1 MVGAC
6 HLAGRRLFAV
16 ANPRPVYRHVYFRPA
31 AKPRG
36 PLQYHHGLRRLVRHH
51 HALQCLGTHLA
62 EPEKNLRDRAGHRRR
77 ESEGAQ
83 DCPVCLAHE
92 LPALH
97 SHAHVHGRAVARTA
111 LLTPP
116 VPVPAD
122 LPQQVARALAEDVGA
137 GDLTAALIPADRL
150 GRASVITREPAI
162 VCGIPYVEA
171 SFAQVDERV
180 RLKWQVAEGDSA
192 AAGRLLLGIEGPAR
206 ALLTGE
212 RTALNFLQLLSGTAT
227 AAHSY
232 AALLKGT
239 HCRLLDTRKTIPG
252 LRSAQ
257 KYAVRV
263 GGGHNHRMGLFDG
276 ILIKENHIVAAGSI
290 ARAVGA
296 AKRGRPQ
303 VPVEV
308 EVENLS
314 ELRQAI
320 DAGADI
326 AMLDESSLGASREA
340 VAVTLGSAKP
350 LKLEASGGI
359 TTATIREIAET
370 GVDFI
375 SVGSITKHVHAVDLS
390 MRFEFQT

>member
-1 MVGAC
+1 M
-6 HLAGRRLFAV
+6 
-16 ANPRPVYRHVYFRPA
+16 
-31 AKPRG
+31 
-36 PLQYHHGLRRLVRHH
+36 
-51 HALQCLGTHLA
+51 
-62 EPEKNLRDRAGHRRR
+62 
-77 ESEGAQ
+77 
-83 DCPVCLAHE
+83 
-92 LPALH
+92 
-97 SHAHVHGRAVARTA
+97 
-111 LLTPP
+111 
-116 VPVPAD
+116 PAD

-137 GDLTAALIPADRL
+137 GDLTAALIPADRT

-171 SFAQVDERV
+171 AFAQLEPRV
-180 RLKWQVAEGDSA
+180 RLEWQTGEGDSV
-192 AAGRLLLGIEGPAR
+192 AAGQQLLKIEGPAR

-212 RTALNFLQLLSGTAT
+212 RTALNFLQLLSATAT

-232 AALLKGT
+232 AALLQGT
-239 HCRLLDTRKTIPG
+239 RCRLLDTRKTIPG

-290 ARAVGA
+290 ARAVCA
-296 AKRGRPQ
+296 AKRGPAQ

-308 EVENLS
+308 EVESLS

-326 AMLDESSLGASREA
+326 AMLDEFSLQAMREA
-340 VAVTLGSAKP
+340 VAINAASPRP

-359 TTATIREIAET
+359 TLTTIREIAET

-375 SVGSITKHVHAVDLS
+375 SVGSITKHVRAVDLS

>member
-1 MVGAC
+1 M
-6 HLAGRRLFAV
+6 
-16 ANPRPVYRHVYFRPA
+16 
-31 AKPRG
+31 
-36 PLQYHHGLRRLVRHH
+36 
-51 HALQCLGTHLA
+51 
-62 EPEKNLRDRAGHRRR
+62 
-77 ESEGAQ
+77 
-83 DCPVCLAHE
+83 
-92 LPALH
+92 
-97 SHAHVHGRAVARTA
+97 
-111 LLTPP
+111 
-116 VPVPAD
+116 PVPAD

-137 GDLTAALIPADRL
+137 GDLTAALIAADRT
-150 GRASVITREPAI
+150 GRAAVITRDPAI

-171 SFAQVDERV
+171 SFAQVDPRV
-180 RLKWQVAEGDSA
+180 TLEWQIVEGDFV
-192 AAGRLLLGIEGPAR
+192 AAGQLLLEVAGPAR

-227 AAHSY
+227 AAHAY
-232 AALLKGT
+232 AAVLEGT
-239 HCRLLDTRKTIPG
+239 PSRLLDTRKTIPG

-290 ARAVGA
+290 AHAVSA
-296 AKRGRPQ
+296 AKRGPAQ

-326 AMLDESSLGASREA
+326 AMLDEFSLQAMREA
-340 VAVTLGSAKP
+340 VAINAASPRP

-359 TTATIREIAET
+359 TLATIRDIAET

-375 SVGSITKHVHAVDLS
+375 SVGSITKHVRAVDLS
-390 MRFEFQT
+390 MRFEFETPSSIRDQGVKV